1 MVATLSSSSSFSQ
14 TNCQEARQKYWI
26 LYPDVANAKFDPYQ
40 HYQIHGKNEG
50 RIWPACRGEEQD
62 CEKAKSQYYK
72 LYPDVYNAGANA
84 WTHYQ
89 TYGFKE
95 GRVWPFSKCEPSL
108 EAVSIATLKKWKSNP
123 IEDDNRKGEKTFTFS
138 PDNVNSAQENAST
151 SNIITNEIKQKDK
164 YYSVSH
170 NSWGEF
176 MNKYAVWVDNKVKA
190 NEGKNTALEFSFSLL
205 ESKIYDIEVAGDDNA
220 EIYFDGELLSKVSNW
235 TGSDKFKLLLK
246 SGKYTCSVKLFNIP
260 SGTSKWNDN
269 PTGFGMIISE
279 NSKVVFSTRDNEFI
293 CKEATKY
300 YPVNH
305 PPFWNHLLNQYAVW
319 INNKENNHEGEW
331 KELSF
336 QTTMLQSG
344 FYNFEISADD
354 TAEFILDGK
363 KIMDIS
369 YQKGIHDFNI
379 RLDQGVHHLQLKVMN
394 FTLNKSNWEEN
405 AVGAAILVKDNM
417 GNIVFST
424 RENKYCYDNED
435 KISDL
440 KLPWGLVNIWY
451 NFNQPTLMSSFS
463 IDIEVMNEI
472 PEDCNLYIAPFGLG
486 KINNVTFYG
495 GIQTN
500 IGGSKRIIFSR
511 WGERSTEAIQTAEGG
526 YYESAGYEGDFISV
540 RNLYKWSK
548 GKYKLTLF
556 STDKH
561 KMINSVLHTFVGM
574 KIQSYN
580 DYSEKIAGY
589 LAFPGDNITLDNNL
603 NIFVELYGTTI
614 HLSKVP
620 RFIITLSNFK
630 INNRF
635 LEIPQMSAYYPN
647 KWPHMA
653 AASFVKGK
661 LRITIGEK
669 VQRQVD
675 QHQEYSVEKIK

>member
-1 MVATLSSSSSFSQ
+1 MIYLITILIATLSSSSSFSQ

-123 IEDDNRKGEKTFTFS
+123 IEDDNRKGENTFTFS

-205 ESKIYDIEVAGDDNA
+205 ESKIYDIEVAGDDKA
-220 EIYFDGELLSKVSNW
+220 SIIIDGEKLSIISNFN
-235 TGSDKFKLLLK
+235 DREKINIFLK
-246 SGKYTCSVKLFNIP
+246 KGKHICSVQLLNI
-260 SGTSKWNDN
+260 SSSSSRWQDN
-269 PTGFGMIISE
+269 PVGFGMVISDNGKTIIT
-279 NSKVVFSTRDNEFI
+279 TRDQEYVV
-293 CKEATKY
+293 KETPKY
-300 YPVNH
+300 YPVSHPVWNDLLKNH
-305 PPFWNHLLNQYAVW
+305 AVW

-354 TAEFILDGK
+354 TSEFILDGK

-369 YQKGIHDFNI
+369 YQKGIHNFKI
-379 RLDQGVHHLQLKVMN
+379 KLEEGVHQLQMKVMN
-394 FTLNKSNWEEN
+394 FTLYKSKWEDN
-405 AVGAAILVKDNM
+405 AVGAAILIKDNS

-424 RENKYCYDNED
+424 RDGKHCY
-435 KISDL
+435 
-440 KLPWGLVNIWY
+440 
-451 NFNQPTLMSSFS
+451 
-463 IDIEVMNEI
+463 
-472 PEDCNLYIAPFGLG
+472 
-486 KINNVTFYG
+486 
-495 GIQTN
+495 
-500 IGGSKRIIFSR
+500 
-511 WGERSTEAIQTAEGG
+511 
-526 YYESAGYEGDFISV
+526 
-540 RNLYKWSK
+540 
-548 GKYKLTLF
+548 
-556 STDKH
+556 
-561 KMINSVLHTFVGM
+561 
-574 KIQSYN
+574 
-580 DYSEKIAGY
+580 
-589 LAFPGDNITLDNNL
+589 
-603 NIFVELYGTTI
+603 
-614 HLSKVP
+614 
-620 RFIITLSNFK
+620 
-630 INNRF
+630 
-635 LEIPQMSAYYPN
+635 
-647 KWPHMA
+647 
-653 AASFVKGK
+653 
-661 LRITIGEK
+661 
-669 VQRQVD
+669 
-675 QHQEYSVEKIK
+675 